1 MAQSDEQ
8 IKDSLETAPETGMRQ
23 LTSAKKS
30 AQVSRKVS
38 DHLANERTFLAW
50 MRTGLATIAFGFV
63 VERFGLLLREL
74 GFKSNVIVIPAHYS
88 TFFGVALTVLGV
100 VMMIVALF
108 NFLQIRRSIDREEF
122 HPRAWYAIVL
132 TALASVV
139 GVLLAVYLFLTG

>member
-8 IKDSLETAPETGMRQ
+8 IRDGLETAPEAGTRLFTG
-23 LTSAKKS
+23 AKK
-30 AQVSRKVS
+30 ATQVSRKVS

-74 GFKSNVIVIPAHYS
+74 GFKSNIIGISAHYS

-100 VMMIVALF
+100 GMMIVALL
-108 NFLQIRRSIDREEF
+108 NFLHIRRAIDCEEF
-122 HPRAWYAIVL
+122 RPRAWYAVVL
-132 TALASVV
+132 TVLASVV